1 MKRGGKK
8 NFMAGQLKD
17 IHTRFL
23 DKVNAHYQ
31 LNKVPLKHPF
41 PERPVRSLGILKI
54 DGSVYESDKLMRIMV
69 IMTNVIASSR
79 CTRSIFLGPR
89 PELYLPIFSSETILM
104 GSKRAFLLDIHPTV
118 RPERWTEINIEQR
131 LLDIRSTYEELLAQP
146 LTMKGR
152 INDIMSK
159 AHLYV
164 KVPPHLDGIA
174 LAIFDEYLEVFIEL
188 VDNAATVAEDRQKR
202 AVDDFENYHQTVI
215 NHDPAVKLYSMLF
228 GKRGGPE
235 RVNDLFFAR

>member
-1 MKRGGKK
+1 
-8 NFMAGQLKD
+8 MAGQLKD

-23 DKVNAHYQ
+23 EKVNARYI
-31 LNKVPLKHPF
+31 LKKVPLKHPF
-41 PERPVRSLGILKI
+41 PERPLRALGILKI

-69 IMTNVIASSR
+69 IMTNIMASSR
-79 CTRSIFLGPR
+79 CTRSLFLGPR

-104 GSKRAFLLDIHPTV
+104 GSKRAFLVDIHPTV
-118 RPERWTEINIEQR
+118 RPERWNELNVEQR
-131 LLDIRSTYEELLAQP
+131 LLDIRSKYGALLAQP

-164 KVPPHLDGIA
+164 KVPPHLDDMA
-174 LAIFDEYLEVFIEL
+174 LALFEEYLDVFTEL
-188 VDNAATVAEDRQKR
+188 VDNAVTVAEDSQKK
-202 AVDDFENYHQTVI
+202 AVDDFESYHQTVM

-228 GKRGGPE
+228 GKQGGAE
-235 RVNDLFFAR
+235 RVKDLFFAR